1 MMVRDIASWLSINCN
16 CKRSRLRHSCSIT
29 STMIPVFLLSSL
41 KNQKYD
47 SNKIYKPHVLFKHYP
62 SDGVILKKKFYI
74 EQFTFR
80 EFCIYWL
87 YVWNYNDVIL
97 TPFNILTLSKVRP
110 HVLYIGNLEVCRFSS
125 CFTYTWNSGIILF
138 VVNDFDS

>member
-29 STMIPVFLLSSL
+29 STMIPVFLLSSM

-62 SDGVILKKKFYI
+62 SDGVILKKIFYI

-87 YVWNYNDVIL
+87 YVWNHNDVIYSD
-97 TPFNILTLSKVRP
+97 TVKGEASCIVYSKFGSVSFFFMFYV
-110 HVLYIGNLEVCRFSS
+110 HVEQWYHFICCEWF
-125 CFTYTWNSGIILF
+125 W
-138 VVNDFDS
+138 